1 MDFADIKE
9 ILTTVAAILVTVLF
23 GYLSD
28 RKKKPKQRT
37 VRPAA
42 SRREGSGVSTQ
53 SITPPPVSVSRIPET
68 LPVES
73 EALFVEGERVTL
85 DSPAEN
91 KVAEETMQKNLKLDE
106 LRRAV
111 VWSEILTPKFNR
123 Y

>member
-9 ILTTVAAILVTVLF
+9 ILTTVAAILVTVIF

-37 VRPAA
+37 VLPAA
-42 SRREGSGVSTQ
+42 SRSEGSGESTQ
-53 SITPPPVSVSRIPET
+53 SITPPPVSVNRIPET

-73 EALFVEGERVTL
+73 EALFVEGERATP
-85 DSPAEN
+85 DSPDEN
-91 KVAEETMQKNLKLDE
+91 NAAEETKPKTLNLDE

-111 VWSEILTPKFNR
+111 IWSEILTPKFNR

>member
-23 GYLSD
+23 GYLSE
-28 RKKKPKQRT
+28 RKKKPKQRR
-37 VRPAA
+37 VRPVA
-42 SRREGSGVSTQ
+42 SHREGAGVSTQ
-53 SITPPPVSVSRIPET
+53 SMTPPPVSANHIPET

-73 EALFVEGERVTL
+73 EASFVEGERVTL
-85 DSPAEN
+85 DCPAEN
-91 KVAEETMQKNLKLDE
+91 KAIEETKPKTLNLDE

-111 VWSEILTPKFNR
+111 IWSEILTPKFNR